1 MRRFPCL
8 FTLAL
13 AFLIFPVAATPV
25 VPATPRPRPAKDL
38 VPFDLSRIDQ
48 QTINA
53 FVKAWRISKC
63 GLSDN
68 EGVVLVY
75 ATPTGRYQIKTP
87 NSSNQFRSFT
97 FPWQDDIIAIFH
109 THPRS
114 VDPRPSLYDMQVA
127 DKYQVLVFTL
137 TLQGMYVYDP
147 QLKRTHLVIAGLDW
161 LEAAK
166 WTDELATKMA
176 AVSSSFSSRLI
187 TNGSR

>member
-1 MRRFPCL
+1 M
-8 FTLAL
+8 
-13 AFLIFPVAATPV
+13 
-25 VPATPRPRPAKDL
+25 
-38 VPFDLSRIDQ
+38 
-48 QTINA
+48 
-53 FVKAWRISKC
+53 KAWRISKC